1 MRTGIARRLV
11 DGRLAELVP
20 KIPPPSEVHDS
31 ARIGFGPRERG

>member
-20 KIPPPSEVHDS
+20 KIPPV
-31 ARIGFGPRERG
+31 RGSTIPPE